1 MAATLTAAG
10 LFLVRPRDRWAGRF
24 RGYQTLVLR
33 VAGALLVLVGL
44 GLAGRALIAVG

>member
-1 MAATLTAAG
+1 MAAG
-10 LFLVRPRDRWAGRF
+10 LTGAGLLLVRPRDRWAGRF
-24 RGYQTLVLR
+24 GGWQTLAPR